1 MTVVLIDD
9 HPILSMGLVQGLRNR
24 GVEAAAMQ
32 PAEPA
37 DFVEQLERAPVAPR
51 LAVMDLAMPNV
62 PYTPALVEAVTSL
75 GVPVLMLSG
84 SDDEDALAACLL
96 AGAMAIM
103 SKDESVETILD
114 MIEVALSG
122 QQVRPTNRV
131 SRLQRFDAHC
141 RQTKEKQRVF
151 DELTPSEA
159 QVLCQLMDGQS
170 ASDIASNRFVS
181 LPTVRT
187 QIKAVL
193 TKLGVNSQL
202 EAVALAHRRGFGARE
217 NERQAS

>member
-9 HPILSMGLVQGLRNR
+9 HPILAMGLVQGLRSR
-24 GVEAAAMQ
+24 GVEAVAIE
-32 PAEPA
+32 PAEPS
-37 DFVEQLERAPVAPR
+37 ELLECLDSEVGNPSLVV
-51 LAVMDLAMPNV
+51 LDLAMPNV
-62 PYTPALVEAVTSL
+62 PFTPALVEAVAAQ
-75 GVPVLMLSG
+75 GVTVLMLSG
-84 SDDEDALAACLL
+84 SDDQDALAKCLL
-96 AGAMAIM
+96 AGACAVL
-103 SKDESVETILD
+103 SKDESVEAILD
-114 MIEVALSG
+114 AIADAVAG
-122 QQVRPTNRV
+122 KDIRPTNRV
-131 SRLQRFDAHC
+131 NRLQRFDEHC
-141 RQTKEKQRVF
+141 RQTKEKQRIF
-151 DELTPSEA
+151 DQLTPSEA